1 MSPFRPT
8 ILPRFKRTRR
18 RKSPDMRQAI
28 DECVE
33 LLLENPRHPGLHTHR
48 VQGTRRVWE
57 SYVDYTN
64 RVTWE
69 YGEASTI
76 VLRNNCTH
84 DMPGR
89 NP

>member
-1 MSPFRPT
+1 MSPFRLE
-8 ILPRFKRTRR
+8 ILPRFKRARR
-18 RKSPDMRQAI
+18 RKTPDTRQSI
-28 DECVE
+28 DGCVE
-33 LLLENPRHPGLHTHR
+33 LLSENPRHPGLHSHR

-57 SYVDYTN
+57 SYVDEAN
-64 RVTWE
+64 RVTWQ
-69 YGEASTI
+69 YGESGTI